1 MLHWRCKVIK
11 RILAANILT
20 YNILG
25 LEVKVSVCF
34 GCLVKVSQIPA
45 VLIITDV
52 LIITGAKSKMHIIHS
67 HMYQI
72 SLHSILIKFTQSYLK
87 FYPLSRRKFES
98 HNRPV
103 VT

>member
-1 MLHWRCKVIK
+1 MIK

-34 GCLVKVSQIPA
+34 GCLVKVGQIPA